1 MIGAGRSATICV
13 DMSNVTSARRHAGIL
28 EILARDGFVDV
39 GHLKRLLDCSEATV
53 RRDLAHLQQAGYL
66 RRTRGGAVSNSMR
79 ELPFRAKLG
88 TMAEAKQ
95 RIAQEAAGSVGEGQ
109 AIGFTGGTTTQ
120 QVARKLASRTGLTAV
135 TNSLT
140 VAMELA
146 DSDTRVIVTGGEL
159 RWQTYELVGPL
170 AEPVASQIHLDL
182 MFVGVDG
189 LSLDGGLTTH
199 NPMEAG
205 INRVL
210 IDCSNE
216 VTIVAD
222 HTKLG
227 REAFA
232 QIAPVDVVST
242 LITDAEAAEE
252 QTTEFEKAGVRVI
265 KV

>member
-1 MIGAGRSATICV
+1 
-13 DMSNVTSARRHAGIL
+13 MSNVTSARRHAGIL

-39 GHLKRLLDCSEATV
+39 GNLKRLLDCSEATV
-53 RRDLAHLQQAGYL
+53 RRDLAHLHQAGYL
-66 RRTRGGAVSNSMR
+66 RRTRGGAVSNKMR

-95 RIAQEAAGSVGEGQ
+95 RIAQEAAGAVGEGQ

-120 QVARKLASRTGLTAV
+120 QVARKLVSRTGLTVV

-216 VTIVAD
+216 VTVVTD

-242 LITDAEAAEE
+242 LITDADAAEE

>member
-1 MIGAGRSATICV
+1 MIGTGRSATICV
-13 DMSNVTSARRHAGIL
+13 DMSNVTSARQATIL
-28 EILARDGFVDV
+28 KILARDGFVDV
-39 GHLKRLLDCSEATV
+39 GNLKRLLDCSEATV

-66 RRTRGGAVSNSMR
+66 RRTHGGAVSNNVR

-95 RIAQEAAGSVGEGQ
+95 RIAQEAAETIGEGQ

-120 QVARKLASRTGLTAV
+120 QVARKLASRTGLTVV

-159 RWQTYELVGPL
+159 RRQTYEFVGPL

-189 LSLDGGLTTH
+189 MSLDGGLTTH
-199 NPMEAG
+199 NPMEAA

-210 IDCSNE
+210 IDCSDE

-222 HTKLG
+222 HTKIG

-232 QIAPVDVVST
+232 QIAPFDVVST
-242 LITDAEAAEE
+242 LITDVDAAEE

>member
-1 MIGAGRSATICV
+1 MGTGRSATICM
-13 DMSNVTSARRHAGIL
+13 DMSNVTSARHAGIL

-39 GHLKRLLDCSEATV
+39 GNLKRLLDCSEATV
-53 RRDLAHLQQAGYL
+53 RRDLAHLHQAGYL
-66 RRTRGGAVSNSMR
+66 RRTHGGAVSNNMR

-95 RIAQEAAGSVGEGQ
+95 RIAQEAAGAVGEGQ

-120 QVARKLASRTGLTAV
+120 QVARKLASRTGLTVV

-140 VAMELA
+140 VAMALA
-146 DSDTRVIVTGGEL
+146 NSDTRVIVTGGEL
-159 RWQTYELVGPL
+159 RRQTYELVGPL

-199 NPMEAG
+199 NPVEARV
-205 INRVL
+205 NRVL
-210 IDCSNE
+210 IDCSKE
-216 VTIVAD
+216 VTVVTD

-232 QIAPVDVVST
+232 QIAPFGVVNT
-242 LITDAEAAEE
+242 LITDVDAAEE
-252 QTTEFEKAGVRVI
+252 KTRDFEKAGVRLI
-265 KV
+265 KA

>member
-1 MIGAGRSATICV
+1 
-13 DMSNVTSARRHAGIL
+13 MSNVTSARRHAGIL

-199 NPMEAG
+199 NPMEAA

-210 IDCSNE
+210 IDCSDE
-216 VTIVAD
+216 VTVVTD
-222 HTKLG
+222 HTKIG

-232 QIAPVDVVST
+232 QIAPFDVVST
-242 LITDAEAAEE
+242 LITDVDAAEE